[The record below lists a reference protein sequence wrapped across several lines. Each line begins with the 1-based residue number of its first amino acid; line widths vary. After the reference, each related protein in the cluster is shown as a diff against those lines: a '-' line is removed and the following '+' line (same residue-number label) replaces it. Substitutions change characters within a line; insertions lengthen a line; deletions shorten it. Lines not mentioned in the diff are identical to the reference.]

1 MVFGDFGQAA
11 DLLPP
16 GGVRLGV
23 VQMPGIVADLVDVGG
38 GLFGETVVLLQVDRK
53 ADVRLPAYFGEG
65 PDVPLGIDRQTD
77 DRRARLFEA
86 VDRLDRGVDVGRFA
100 GRHRLNGNRVPPA
113 DHDGSDAD

>member
-1 MVFGDFGQAA
+1 MNRIDAPAVDPDPDRQVVVFGDFGQAA

-53 ADVRLPAYFGEG
+53 ADVRLPAYFRRTIAA
-65 PDVPLGIDRQTD
+65 PAFSRRLTVSTVASMSVVLLAAID
-77 DRRARLFEA
+77 
-86 VDRLDRGVDVGRFA
+86 
-100 GRHRLNGNRVPPA
+100 
-113 DHDGSDAD
+113 